1 MLLTQH
7 VYPSRKVGVSFLQ
20 VVVSHQ
26 WLKTEHHQ
34 LQVAITAALTLAY
47 LVWVNIIA
55 YYGGFWVYPVMK
67 VAVDTGLLYHFCIR
81 CCSRIT

>member
-1 MLLTQH
+1 MLLTRH

-20 VVVSHQ
+20 IVSSH
-26 WLKTEHHQ
+26 HHQ

-55 YYGGFWVYPVMK
+55 YDGGFWVYPVMK
-67 VAVDTGLLYHFCIR
+67 VAVNTGLFYHFCIR